1 MIGLLV
7 DENFD
12 ERIVRGLLR
21 LIATADVIRASE
33 VGLRQQMDPVVLE
46 FAAEKRRILLTHDVN
61 TVPAYAYERIAQRKP
76 MPGVLIVPGTLSI
89 GGAIDELRL
98 LIECGCPDDF
108 NNRVVFLPLRS

>member
-21 LIATADVIRASE
+21 LVATADVIKASA
-33 VGLRQQMDPVVLE
+33 VGLRQQIDPVVLE

-61 TVPAYAYERIAQRKP
+61 TVPAYAYERPSR
-76 MPGVLIVPGTLSI
+76 VLPVP
-89 GGAIDELRL
+89 R
-98 LIECGCPDDF
+98 
-108 NNRVVFLPLRS
+108 